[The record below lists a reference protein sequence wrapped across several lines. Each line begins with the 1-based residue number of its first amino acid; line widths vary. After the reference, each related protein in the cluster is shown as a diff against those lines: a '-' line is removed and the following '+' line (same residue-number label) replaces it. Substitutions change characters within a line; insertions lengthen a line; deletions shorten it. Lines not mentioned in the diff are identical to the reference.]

1 MMKTFSEGQTYVQNE
16 GVQNEKMV
24 ERHEKIAILGD
35 ESKKIHDRYST
46 YQSTLTVEDVTPGGN
61 LIVRPQWIISSTVDY
76 PSALHSLIRFMKLP
90 RLSQRLLEQTIGKNF
105 D

>member
-35 ESKKIHDRYST
+35 ESKKFMTGIRLISRHWQLKMLRRG
-46 YQSTLTVEDVTPGGN
+46 VT
-61 LIVRPQWIISSTVDY
+61 
-76 PSALHSLIRFMKLP
+76 
-90 RLSQRLLEQTIGKNF
+90 
-105 D
+105 